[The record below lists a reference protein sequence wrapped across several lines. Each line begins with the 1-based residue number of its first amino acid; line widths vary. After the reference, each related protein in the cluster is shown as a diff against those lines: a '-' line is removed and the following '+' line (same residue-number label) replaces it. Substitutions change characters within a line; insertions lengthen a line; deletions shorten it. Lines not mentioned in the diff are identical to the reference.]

1 VIVFPAVDIKDGQC
15 VRLKQGLA
23 EEVTVF
29 SPDPVAMA
37 RHWADLGALWLHIV
51 DLDGAFSGMPRNFE
65 LIRNICAG
73 VSVPVQ
79 LGGGIR
85 DAATAAAYLEA
96 GVRRLIIG
104 TLALADPEA
113 FAAICAAHPGRVGVS
128 LDAVD
133 GRLKVKGWVEDAGLT
148 VEDVLPRL
156 KEQGAAFIV
165 YTDISRDGMQTGVNT
180 AALERLLA
188 LTDLPVVLAGGV
200 ATLSDVETLF
210 PYSKKGLQGVITG
223 RAIYAGTL
231 DFGQAMAFIASQS
244 EEVA

>member
-1 VIVFPAVDIKDGQC
+1 MILFPAVDIKDGQC

-23 EEVTVF
+23 DEVTVF

-37 RHWADLGALWLHIV
+37 RHWVDLGALWLHLV
-51 DLDGAFSGMPRNFE
+51 DLDGAFSGKPKNFD
-65 LIRNICAG
+65 LIRRICAG

-104 TLALADPEA
+104 TMALAEPDA
-113 FAAICAAHPGRVGVS
+113 FAAVCAAHPGRVGVS

-133 GRLKVKGWVEDAGLT
+133 GRLKVKGWVEDAGLG

-156 KEQGAAFIV
+156 KDQGAAFVV
-165 YTDISRDGMQTGVNT
+165 YTDISRDGMQSGVNQE
-180 AALERLLA
+180 ALARLLA
-188 LTDLPVVLAGGV
+188 LTDLPVIVAGGV
-200 ATLSDVETLF
+200 ATLDDVKALY
-210 PYSKKGLQGVITG
+210 PYSQKGLQGVITG

-231 DFGQAMAFIASQS
+231 DFGEAMAYIASQS